1 MTKLVNFL
9 KINFA
14 LILVCFFLP
23 FFPWFSCEKNKSVS
37 SIDSTSTDTSLNI
50 DTTFMEV
57 DSSNI
62 HTTESN
68 QPQSVSSIPD
78 TISNKSNSVINETNP
93 PDVRNEESSFD
104 KVLEYLSIINYETAK
119 SSKSITGFGT
129 VVFALENFNFF
140 DWGSYPMPICFLC
153 CILGLVVSIK
163 SKRRKHLFLFVCSL
177 VGLADIVFIGF
188 LTGDLAYLLFG
199 YWVVAILYLVTSLLS
214 FILWRNFFP
223 SYN

>member
-9 KINFA
+9 RINFA

-23 FFPWFSCEKNKSVS
+23 FFPFFSCEKGDGKPLPSVL
-37 SIDSTSTDTSLNI
+37 DAGNG
-50 DTTFMEV
+50 
-57 DSSNI
+57 
-62 HTTESN
+62 
-68 QPQSVSSIPD
+68 D
-78 TISNKSNSVINETNP
+78 TIAGGGIQNGSSLSDTIKVKADSLVNKPNAEV
-93 PDVRNEESSFD
+93 VKNEESATQKILD
-104 KVLEYLSIINYETAK
+104 YLSFTKYKTAE
-119 SSKSITGFGT
+119 SNTSITGFGML
-129 VVFALENFNFF
+129 VVALENFKVFE
-140 DWGSYPMPICFLC
+140 WGNYLMPICFLC

-177 VGLADIVFIGF
+177 IGLADIVFIGF
-188 LTGDLAYLLFG
+188 LIGNLSELLFG